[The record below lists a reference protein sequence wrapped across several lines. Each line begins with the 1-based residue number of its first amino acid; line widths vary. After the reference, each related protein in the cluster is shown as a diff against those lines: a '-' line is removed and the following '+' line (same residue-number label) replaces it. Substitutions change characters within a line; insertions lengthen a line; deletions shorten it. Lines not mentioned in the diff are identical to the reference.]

1 VIADA
6 REQAMSY
13 REKLPNFLC
22 VEVTNR
28 SIDLS
33 GTGDWKHRDTI
44 EELLRYQDEHETR
57 TTLEVN
63 GEASNAVRDAMLV
76 KKSAF
81 MGGELGGVFRAVF
94 DPKAKAEF
102 KWKETDT
109 LGNGTVQVFNY
120 HVQVDN
126 SEFLITG
133 NNNLEIKV
141 AFHGMVYV
149 DAATH
154 SVRRVTLI
162 AEDIPKD
169 FPTHSTAMAVDYDY
183 VLINTHDYLVPVSAE
198 MSLRQGKHEAVMN
211 TMEFRNY
218 RRYGSNLRI
227 LEGVQEQNP

>member
-1 VIADA
+1 
-6 REQAMSY
+6 MSY
-13 REKLPNFLC
+13 RESLPNFLC

-28 SIDLS
+28 SIDLT

-44 EELLRYQDEHETR
+44 AELLRYQDSQETH

-63 GEASNAVRDAMLV
+63 GEASSATRDEMLV

-81 MGGELGGVFRAVF
+81 MGQGELGGVFRAVF
-94 DPKAKAEF
+94 DPKAQAEF
-102 KWKETDT
+102 KWKETDA
-109 LGNGTVQVFNY
+109 LGNGSVQVFTY
-120 HVQVDN
+120 HVLLDN
-126 SEFLITG
+126 SEFMISG

-141 AFHGMVYV
+141 AFHGMVFI

-154 SVRRVTLI
+154 SVRRVTLV

-169 FPTHSTAMAVDYDY
+169 FPTHSTALAVDYDY
-183 VLINTHDYLVPVSAE
+183 VVINTHDYLVPISAE

-218 RRYGSNLRI
+218 RRYGSSFRI
-227 LEGVQEQNP
+227 LEGQQEQNP